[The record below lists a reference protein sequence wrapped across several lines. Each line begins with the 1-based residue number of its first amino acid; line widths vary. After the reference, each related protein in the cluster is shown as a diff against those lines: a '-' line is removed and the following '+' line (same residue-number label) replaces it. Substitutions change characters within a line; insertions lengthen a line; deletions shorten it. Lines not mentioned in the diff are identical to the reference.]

1 MPEIN
6 DTITISRNDLASLVG
21 EGFHTAFRK
30 STDHPSAHA
39 IWVLI
44 KDMPNEEY
52 GGIINFV
59 MLGIRGDGKEIKP

>member
-1 MPEIN
+1 MN
-6 DTITISRNDLASLVG
+6 DTITISRDELTSLLG

-44 KDMPNEEY
+44 KDMPHEEY
-52 GGIINFV
+52 GGIIDFV
-59 MLGIRGDGKEIKP
+59 MEGIRGDGKEIKP